1 MQDGAVIADRELKL
15 STRLFYGVG
24 AIAFGLKDTGFSYLL
39 LIFYNQ
45 VVGLPAAMVG
55 AAIMIALVADAF
67 FDPIVGQISD
77 NWHSRLGRRHPFM
90 YASAIPAAVTFLLVW
105 IPPKGWS
112 HESLF
117 FYLIVTAILART
129 SLSFFEIPSTALS
142 AELVNGYESRT
153 RLISMRALF
162 QWYGSLLMTLATF
175 YIFFKTDAAHPAAQ
189 LSRSGYVDYGLA
201 SCVVIFVV
209 IMASAIGTHDQ
220 IPYLR
225 TPKRRSLT
233 LPRLFQEMAETLN
246 NRSFASAI
254 FAGIADSMG
263 YGLSVSLSLYFNTYF
278 WSLNP
283 RQISLFVFSQLIS
296 SIIAVMIATPIAQR
310 FGKRNG
316 AILIKIGGLLIGISP
331 ILLRL
336 LGVFPANGSPI
347 LLPWLVANNLV
358 AVTLASV
365 AAILGSAMIA
375 DVVEDSELKTGR
387 RSEGL
392 LFATVFFMGKA
403 VSGVGIFAASMVLL
417 AVGFPD
423 TAHRAVV
430 APDVLTRLGWTYV
443 PVQFVIVALYVLL
456 ISRYSI
462 TRRSHAETL
471 TRLAVLKRGVDV

>member
-1 MQDGAVIADRELKL
+1 
-15 STRLFYGVG
+15 
-24 AIAFGLKDTGFSYLL
+24 
-39 LIFYNQ
+39 
-45 VVGLPAAMVG
+45 
-55 AAIMIALVADAF
+55 
-67 FDPIVGQISD
+67 
-77 NWHSRLGRRHPFM
+77 
-90 YASAIPAAVTFLLVW
+90 
-105 IPPKGWS
+105 
-112 HESLF
+112 
-117 FYLIVTAILART
+117 
-129 SLSFFEIPSTALS
+129 
-142 AELVNGYESRT
+142 
-153 RLISMRALF
+153 
-162 QWYGSLLMTLATF
+162 
-175 YIFFKTDAAHPAAQ
+175 
-189 LSRSGYVDYGLA
+189 
-201 SCVVIFVV
+201 
-209 IMASAIGTHDQ
+209 
-220 IPYLR
+220 
-225 TPKRRSLT
+225 
-233 LPRLFQEMAETLN
+233 
-246 NRSFASAI
+246 
-254 FAGIADSMG
+254 
-263 YGLSVSLSLYFNTYF
+263 
-278 WSLNP
+278 
-283 RQISLFVFSQLIS
+283 
-296 SIIAVMIATPIAQR
+296 
-310 FGKRNG
+310 
-316 AILIKIGGLLIGISP
+316 
-331 ILLRL
+331 